1 MNRETIDNVSN
12 VSNAR
17 LSLMYPLKKMLDLD
31 LHALLVKLSHHVFV
45 LKAMCD
51 SETEQMQ

>member
-17 LSLMYPLKKMLDLD
+17 LSLMYPLKKRLDLD